1 MHPKLKT
8 LAPEIWQAIQQA
20 NNILLH
26 LHPRPDQDSIG
37 SVLAM
42 GHVLAGLD
50 KKFTVIK
57 GDSPMPEEY
66 SHLPGYDWI
75 VNKNFFEIDL
85 ADFDLF
91 LILDTGGVEQI
102 SRQGEITFPDHL
114 NTILIDHHDNTVNFA
129 RTNLILSDYPAVGQ
143 LLFDLFKEW
152 GVALTPEIAINLLIG
167 IQADTG
173 GFKYPRT
180 TSDTLSAAA
189 ELAQIAPDFPTVIA
203 RCENTLTP
211 GEVAYMGLGLSKAE
225 SIFNNQAAISAISY
239 EDLRLAGINAED
251 VHQNGI
257 ANWFRQVKEWK
268 IGIALVESTPGQT
281 WISLRSQDGEKYDV
295 SKVALAFGGG
305 GHRAAAGATIKK
317 PLAGAK
323 AEILRAAE
331 ELFK

>member
-1 MHPKLKT
+1 M
-8 LAPEIWQAIQQA
+8 
-20 NNILLH
+20 LH
-26 LHPRPDQDSIG
+26 LHPRPDEDSIG

-42 GHVLAGLD
+42 GHALASLG
-50 KKFTVIK
+50 KKFTIIK
-57 GDSPMPEEY
+57 GDSPLPEEY
-66 SHLPGYDWI
+66 SHLPGYNWI
-75 VNKNFFEIDL
+75 IDKNFFEIAL

-102 SRQGEITFPDHL
+102 SRQGEIIFPDHL
-114 NTILIDHHDNTVNFA
+114 NTVLIDHHDNTVNFA

-180 TSDTLSAAA
+180 TSETLAVAA
-189 ELAQIAPDFPTVIA
+189 ELVKMSPNFPAVIA
-203 RCENTLTP
+203 KCENVLTP
-211 GEVAYMGLGLSKAE
+211 GEISYLGLGLSKAE
-225 SIFNNQAAISAISY
+225 SLFNNQAAISAISY
-239 EDLRLAGINAED
+239 EELQRAGIREND
-251 VHQNGI
+251 VHQNQI
-257 ANWFRQVKEWK
+257 ANWFRQVKDWK
-268 IGIALVESTPGQT
+268 IGIALVESQPGQT
-281 WISLRSQDGEKYDV
+281 CISLRSQDGEKYDV

-317 PLAGAK
+317 PLAEAK
-323 AEILRAAE
+323 AEVLRAAE

>member
-114 NTILIDHHDNTVNFA
+114 NTIL
-129 RTNLILSDYPAVGQ
+129 SDYPAVGQ

-152 GVALTPEIAINLLIG
+152 GVILTPEIAINLLVA
-167 IQADTG
+167 IQSDSG

-180 TSDTLSAAA
+180 SSETLAAAA
-189 ELAQIAPDFPTVIA
+189 ELAKMSPNFPAIIAK
-203 RCENTLTP
+203 CENVLTP
-211 GEVAYMGLGLSKAE
+211 GEISYLGLGLSKAE
-225 SIFNNQAAISAISY
+225 SLFNNQAAISAISY
-239 EDLRLAGINAED
+239 EELKRAGIREND
-251 VHQNGI
+251 VHQNQI
-257 ANWFRQVKEWK
+257 ANWFRQVREWK
-268 IGIALVESTPGQT
+268 IGIALVESQPGQT

-317 PLAGAK
+317 PLAEAK
-323 AEILRAAE
+323 AEVLRAAE

>member
-1 MHPKLKT
+1 MSSKIKT

-20 NNILLH
+20 QNILLH
-26 LHPRPDQDSIG
+26 LHPRPDEDSIG

-42 GHVLAGLD
+42 GHALASLG
-50 KKFTVIK
+50 KKFTIIK
-57 GDSPMPEEY
+57 GDSPLPEEY
-66 SHLPGYDWI
+66 SHLPGYNWI
-75 VNKNFFEIDL
+75 VDKNFFEIAL

-102 SRQGEITFPDHL
+102 SRQGEIIFPDHL
-114 NTILIDHHDNTVNFA
+114 NTVLIDHHDNTVNFA

-180 TSDTLSAAA
+180 TSETLAVAA
-189 ELAQIAPDFPTVIA
+189 ELVKMSPNFPAVIA
-203 RCENTLTP
+203 KCENVLTP
-211 GEVAYMGLGLSKAE
+211 GEISYLGLGLSKAE
-225 SIFNNQAAISAISY
+225 SLFNNQAAISAISY
-239 EDLRLAGINAED
+239 EELQRAGIREND
-251 VHQNGI
+251 VHQNQI
-257 ANWFRQVKEWK
+257 ANWFRQVKDWK
-268 IGIALVESTPGQT
+268 IGIALVESQPGQT
-281 WISLRSQDGEKYDV
+281 CISLRSQDGEKYDV

-317 PLAGAK
+317 PLAEAK
-323 AEILRAAE
+323 AEVLRAAE

>member
-1 MHPKLKT
+1 
-8 LAPEIWQAIQQA
+8 
-20 NNILLH
+20 LH
-26 LHPRPDQDSIG
+26 LHPRPDEDSIG

-42 GHVLAGLD
+42 GHALASLG
-50 KKFTVIK
+50 KKFTIIK
-57 GDSPMPEEY
+57 GDSPLPEEY
-66 SHLPGYDWI
+66 SHLPGYNWI
-75 VNKNFFEIDL
+75 IDKNFFEIAL

-102 SRQGEITFPDHL
+102 SRQGEIIFPDHL
-114 NTILIDHHDNTVNFA
+114 NTVLIDHHDNTVNFA

-180 TSDTLSAAA
+180 TSETLAVAA
-189 ELAQIAPDFPTVIA
+189 ELVKMSPNFPAVIA
-203 RCENTLTP
+203 KCENVLTP
-211 GEVAYMGLGLSKAE
+211 GEISYLGLGLSKAE
-225 SIFNNQAAISAISY
+225 SLFNNQAAISAISY
-239 EDLRLAGINAED
+239 EELQRAGIREND
-251 VHQNGI
+251 VHQNQI
-257 ANWFRQVKEWK
+257 ANWFRQVKDWK
-268 IGIALVESTPGQT
+268 IGIALVESQPGQT
-281 WISLRSQDGEKYDV
+281 CISLRSQDGEKYDV

-317 PLAGAK
+317 PLAEAK
-323 AEILRAAE
+323 AEVLRAAE

>member
-1 MHPKLKT
+1 MSSKIKT

-20 NNILLH
+20 QNILLH
-26 LHPRPDQDSIG
+26 LHPRPDEDSIG

-42 GHVLAGLD
+42 GHALASLG
-50 KKFTVIK
+50 KKFTIIK
-57 GDSPMPEEY
+57 GDSPLPEEY
-66 SHLPGYDWI
+66 SHLPGYNWI
-75 VNKNFFEIDL
+75 IDKNFFEIAL

-102 SRQGEITFPDHL
+102 SRQGEIIFPDHL
-114 NTILIDHHDNTVNFA
+114 NTVLIDHHDNTVNFA

-180 TSDTLSAAA
+180 TSETLAVAA
-189 ELAQIAPDFPTVIA
+189 ELVKMSPNFPAVIA
-203 RCENTLTP
+203 KCENVLTP
-211 GEVAYMGLGLSKAE
+211 GEISYLGLGLSKAE
-225 SIFNNQAAISAISY
+225 SLFNNQAAISAISY
-239 EDLRLAGINAED
+239 EELQRAGIREND
-251 VHQNGI
+251 VHQNQI
-257 ANWFRQVKEWK
+257 ANWFRQVKDWK
-268 IGIALVESTPGQT
+268 IGIALVESQPGQT
-281 WISLRSQDGEKYDV
+281 CISLRSQDGEKYDV

-317 PLAGAK
+317 PLAEAK
-323 AEILRAAE
+323 AEVLRAAE